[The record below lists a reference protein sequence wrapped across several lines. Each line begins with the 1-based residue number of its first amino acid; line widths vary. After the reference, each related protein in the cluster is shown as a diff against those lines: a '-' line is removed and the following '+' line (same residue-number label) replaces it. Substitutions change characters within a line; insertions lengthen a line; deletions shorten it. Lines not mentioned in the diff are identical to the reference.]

1 MDPLF
6 TFSVMFCY
14 LMLEGCIIIGLQS
27 PAKPSFVHAS
37 FYTDIAHS
45 VCDNRSFDLI
55 GSPAGMFLAFVFTPW
70 LNKLANSTFQKKK
83 SIN

>member
-1 MDPLF
+1 MDPPF
-6 TFSVMFCY
+6 TSSVMFCY

-37 FYTDIAHS
+37 FYTHIAHS

-55 GSPAGMFLAFVFTPW
+55 GSPAGMFLAFVLTPW
-70 LNKLANSTFQKKK
+70 FKQVSQFYISKKK
-83 SIN
+83 KC